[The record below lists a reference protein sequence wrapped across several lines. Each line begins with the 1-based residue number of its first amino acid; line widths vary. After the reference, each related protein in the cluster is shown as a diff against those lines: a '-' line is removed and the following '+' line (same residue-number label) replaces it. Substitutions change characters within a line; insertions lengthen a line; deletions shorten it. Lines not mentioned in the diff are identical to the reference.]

1 MTPART
7 RWPRTSPEGG
17 EAAILSTVRL
27 LLRGVLVAGLAGLGA
42 ELLLL
47 QHYEDASQ
55 VIAPALVAAGL
66 LVALWDLASRGPA
79 SLLAL
84 RLTMGLFLAAGALG
98 VWLHYGASVEFQLE
112 MDPGA
117 SGMALFRKAVAAK
130 SPPALAPGAMAQL
143 GLIGLAATYR
153 ERRRN
158 AAGRGPAD
166 SAGPA
171 DSGGDA

>member
-1 MTPART
+1 MIPARPPA
-7 RWPRTSPEGG
+7 PRASREDG
-17 EAAILSTVRL
+17 EAAILSTLRL
-27 LLRGVLVAGLAGLGA
+27 LLRGVLVAGLAGLGG

-47 QHYEDASQ
+47 QHYESPSQ

-66 LVALWDLASRGPA
+66 LVVLWDAASRGPA

-98 VWLHYGASVEFQLE
+98 MWLHYGASVEFQLE

-117 SGMALFRKAVAAK
+117 SGMALFRKAIAAK
-130 SPPALAPGAMAQL
+130 SPPALAPGSMAQL
-143 GLIGLAATYR
+143 GLIGLASTYR
-153 ERRRN
+153 ERRRH
-158 AAGRGPAD
+158 AAAHG
-166 SAGPA
+166 SA